1 MPEPTD
7 RLADDAPLAPLLAN
21 GWTRLA
27 DRDAI
32 AKTFTFRNFVEAFG
46 WMTRAALIAEKMDHH
61 PEWTNVYRTVA
72 VTLTSHDAGGLTAR
86 DVKLATRLDA
96 L

>member
-86 DVKLATRLDA
+86 DVTLATRLDA

>member
-1 MPEPTD
+1 MPHPSD
-7 RLADDAPLAPLLAN
+7 RLADNGPLAPLLAN
-21 GWTRLA
+21 GWMRV
-27 DRDAI
+27 DGRDAI
-32 AKTFTFRNFVEAFG
+32 AKTFEFRNFVEAFG

-86 DVKLATRLDA
+86 DVALATRLDA

>member
-21 GWTRLA
+21 GWTRLP

-46 WMTRAALIAEKMDHH
+46 WMTRAALIAEKMNHH